1 MDTSQWP
8 LRRFNLFAIPVAIAM
23 AVFSNSFWLYLGIT
37 AVVGLVIANV
47 MATLFVGKLKNQ
59 LAGANP
65 LSKLSAE
72 IQGANDPSLHI
83 RFIFMQSL
91 SGAIMISVWFALA
104 SGVVYLFR

>member
-1 MDTSQWP
+1 MDTSEWP
-8 LRRFNLFAIPVAIAM
+8 LKRFNLFAIPVAIAM
-23 AVFSNSFWLYLGIT
+23 AIFSDSFWVYLGIT

-47 MATLFVGKLKNQ
+47 MATLYVGKFKDQ
-59 LAGANP
+59 LASANP

-83 RFIFMQSL
+83 RFIIMQSL
-91 SGAIMISVWFALA
+91 SGAIIIAVWFAIA